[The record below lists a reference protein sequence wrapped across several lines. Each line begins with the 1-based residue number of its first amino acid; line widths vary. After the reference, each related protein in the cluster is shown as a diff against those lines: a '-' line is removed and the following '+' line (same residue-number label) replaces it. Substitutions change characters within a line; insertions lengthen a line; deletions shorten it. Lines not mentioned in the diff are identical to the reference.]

1 MIDDPFKEIKQEA
14 YLAMTDRSDLHK
26 AGAKDDSGKPD
37 LDLVLGDFSKAL
49 QKVGEIGTK
58 GAIKYSE
65 HGWLSVPDGQRRY
78 SSALLRHYF
87 LESEGEYLDPELNL
101 PHAACVA
108 WNALARLELILR
120 EKDEKSD

>member
-1 MIDDPFKEIKQEA
+1 MKETSGFLNINPP
-14 YLAMTDRSDLHK
+14 DLHI
-26 AGAKDDSGKPD
+26 AGAKDDSLKPD
-37 LDLVLGDFSKAL
+37 LDLVLGDFTRAL
-49 QKVGEIGTK
+49 QEVGKIGTK

-65 HGWLSVPDGQRRY
+65 HGWLSVPNGTRRY

-87 LESEGEYLDPELNL
+87 LESEGEYLDEELQL

-120 EKDEKSD
+120 EHDDNL